1 MDGTERAFRTFIV
14 CRGGQQLLYH
24 QERQRGL
31 AVAERA
37 VHHLLYRVGKRHP
50 QCADELILIRMRLSS
65 VQPRRQVEVDAL
77 VAEAGGRLQHGQLAP
92 VVGGQPGF
100 LAQLTLGAD
109 ERVFIHPIELARR
122 NFQRQAANGD
132 AMLADENHVPV
143 IIQRDNARRA
153 RMARHLAQGGF
164 AVGQA
169 HMPMLNA
176 DNLAGE
182 NDFPIQILFRQLLVV
197 HHGQCPPQTI
207 G

>member
-1 MDGTERAFRTFIV
+1 MEQNARFARLLFAG
-14 CRGGQQLLYH
+14 CGQQLLYH

-31 AVAERA
+31 AVTERA
-37 VHHLLYRVGKRHP
+37 VHHLLHRVGKRHP

-65 VQPRRQVEVDAL
+65 VQPCRQVEVDAL

-153 RMARHLAQGGF
+153 RMARHLAQGSF

-169 HMPMLNA
+169 HMPMLNT

-197 HHGQCPPQTI
+197 YHGQCPPQ
-207 G
+207 